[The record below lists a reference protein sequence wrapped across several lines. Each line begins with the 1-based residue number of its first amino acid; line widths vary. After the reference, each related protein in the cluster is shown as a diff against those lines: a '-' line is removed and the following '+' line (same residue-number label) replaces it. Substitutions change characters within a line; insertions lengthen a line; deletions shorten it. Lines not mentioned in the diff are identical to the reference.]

1 MLVQENLLVYLKAAE
16 YVVTDSFHGTMFSLI
31 FGKPFNVYIAVER
44 TSSRIR
50 SILSCLEME
59 DYIIDSK
66 NVFRIC
72 DVSRKNYTVKLN
84 ELILNSKKYIEE
96 FISK

>member
-1 MLVQENLLVYLKAAE
+1 
-16 YVVTDSFHGTMFSLI
+16 
-31 FGKPFNVYIAVER
+31 
-44 TSSRIR
+44 
-50 SILSCLEME
+50 ME